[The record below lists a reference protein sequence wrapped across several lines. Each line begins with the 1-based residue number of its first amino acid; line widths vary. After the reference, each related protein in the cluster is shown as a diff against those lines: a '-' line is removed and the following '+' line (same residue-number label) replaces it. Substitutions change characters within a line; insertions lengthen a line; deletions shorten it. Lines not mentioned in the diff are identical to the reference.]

1 MAKATPEKTP
11 EVSTSKDLAAM
22 AGKLPA
28 EMRAKLEED
37 IATDIARIG
46 ATGGGDVIRA
56 AQNKTFESPDGTT
69 YDEFECHIVA
79 FTYRNEY
86 YDTPY
91 NAKEITP
98 PKCFAIATSE
108 SILVSSENSPDRQNP
123 DSCAVCQH
131 NQFGSSPTTAGKAC
145 KNNVLLAILPTDPK
159 TIADHDIMIVKLS
172 PTAIRPFNKYV
183 KEILSQNVPINLAKT
198 RVYFDEGSAYASIR
212 LEVVGFNADHYDIL
226 ESRKDE
232 ATRRLAEEPDVSAAA

>member
-1 MAKATPEKTP
+1 MTKASEDKPTK
-11 EVSTSKDLAAM
+11 STSKDLAAM

-28 EMRAKLEED
+28 AVRAKLEED

-56 AQNKTFESPDGTT
+56 SQDKKFESPDGTT

-98 PKCFAIATSE
+98 PVCFAISPSE
-108 SILVSSENSPDRQNP
+108 STLIASDNSPTVQNP
-123 DSCAVCQH
+123 DSCIPCQH
-131 NQFGSSPTTAGKAC
+131 NQFGSSPVGAGKAC
-145 KNNVLLAILPTDPK
+145 KNNVLIAILPTDPK
-159 TIADHDIMIVKLS
+159 TIEEHDIMIVKLS

-183 KEILSQNVPINLAKT
+183 KEILSQNVPINMAKT
-198 RVYFDEGSAYASIR
+198 RVYFDESSSYASIR

-226 ESRKDE
+226 EARKDE